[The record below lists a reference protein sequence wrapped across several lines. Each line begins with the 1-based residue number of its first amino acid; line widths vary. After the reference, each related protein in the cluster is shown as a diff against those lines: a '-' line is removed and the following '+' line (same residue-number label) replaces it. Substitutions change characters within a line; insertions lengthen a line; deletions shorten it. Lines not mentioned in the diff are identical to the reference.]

1 MKGYWI
7 ARVTVAD
14 PEQYKLY
21 AERAPEAFAKFGAKV
36 LARGGRAQQLEGEG
50 RPRNVII
57 EFASFEDAVACYN
70 SPEYQA
76 ARAKRVGAGEAE
88 IVIVE
93 GV

>member
-7 ARVTVAD
+7 ARVTVTD
-14 PEQYKLY
+14 PDQYKLY
-21 AERAPEAFAKFGAKV
+21 AEAAPEAFRKYGAKV
-36 LARGGRAQQLEGEG
+36 LARGGRSEQMEGEG
-50 RPRNVII
+50 RPRNVVI
-57 EFASFEDAVACYN
+57 EFASFEDALACYN

-76 ARAKRVGAGEAE
+76 ARARRAGAGEAE